1 MSRVFRGKSSH
12 TQKQHAMISVSQR
25 YIACKSCS
33 SCKFH
38 AAPLPSPTPLGQHLS
53 PRGVPSLWALRGVT
67 EWHTRRRFE
76 IRTSQ
81 LSTFSS
87 NHSKIQQVKSSHH
100 LRSPAY
106 FLRRDLR
113 RILPRR
119 SFTSQGLLLT
129 DLAIIFHQKDQPAIK
144 SCLKPMTKTFK
155 NVDSL

>member
-100 LRSPAY
+100 LRSPALLSAERSQTNPSQAILHFPRLAAHRPGNY
-106 FLRRDLR
+106 F
-113 RILPRR
+113 
-119 SFTSQGLLLT
+119 FTKKTSLLS
-129 DLAIIFHQKDQPAIK
+129 K
-144 SCLKPMTKTFK
+144 
-155 NVDSL
+155 VV